1 MWEVVQNSISLVNY
15 VDISK
20 YDEKKRNKEQIKA
33 IVLIFI
39 KQNES

>member
-1 MWEVVQNSISLVNY
+1 MWEAVQNSISLVNY